1 MVPIICL
8 VSQDT
13 TAYGINILKC
23 SRSRENASSVMK
35 PSLTLIVPIQTLVI
49 AFIHLALKCA
59 GSSLTR
65 LEPL

>member
-13 TAYGINILKC
+13 TAYGISILKC
-23 SRSRENASSVMK
+23 LRSRENANSVMK
-35 PSLTLIVPIQTLVI
+35 PSLTLIVPIWTLVI
-49 AFIHLALKCA
+49 AFIHLALQCA
-59 GSSLTR
+59 SSSLTR

>member
-35 PSLTLIVPIQTLVI
+35 PSLTLIVPVQTLVI
-49 AFIHLALKCA
+49 AFIHLVLQCA